1 MLVRNKCYPRD
12 NLINLA
18 DYIEQKIEQKIEI
31 EHLMN
36 NHFV

>member
-1 MLVRNKCYPRD
+1 MLIKNTCYPRD
-12 NLINLA
+12 NLINLT
-18 DYIEQKIEQKIEI
+18 DYIEQKIEI